1 MRSLCGF
8 RCQGRT
14 WYRALVFGFP
24 LQYSPHHSTLSTR
37 APRPSSSSY
46 GMTSAVIPTLWERCC
61 QQHHFRD
68 EETAPGGGMLWPR
81 SCSLG
86 WGGGVWWECSPRL
99 PSGVCVHLIEKDMGS
114 TVKKGGQESRLL
126 GGSYTCWSP
135 RLSIYRELIA
145 EQGGPS
151 QRVVVTPGAVSC
163 LVHGWS
169 PGCNSPPSRWS
180 AGSFD

>member
-46 GMTSAVIPTLWERCC
+46 GMTSAVIPTLWERSC
-61 QQHHFRD
+61 QQHHFID
-68 EETAPGGGMLWPR
+68 EETAPGGGMPWPR

-86 WGGGVWWECSPRL
+86 WGGDGNAHPGCPPESV
-99 PSGVCVHLIEKDMGS
+99 S
-114 TVKKGGQESRLL
+114 TWLKRTWDLQWKKGDRNP
-126 GGSYTCWSP
+126 GSW
-135 RLSIYRELIA
+135 
-145 EQGGPS
+145 
-151 QRVVVTPGAVSC
+151 GAVTLAEAPGSPFITSS
-163 LVHGWS
+163 LRSKGDHRRGW
-169 PGCNSPPSRWS
+169 W
-180 AGSFD
+180 